1 MSPTSS
7 RNWCISREVPF
18 DQVGTPCQIGSRH
31 GSAGPGA
38 GCDTP
43 SRPSRLHAPAHR
55 PSGLVATP
63 PAFQGFVDPSITVG
77 LFGVVEEIRH
87 KNGEFFT
94 ALCGFPT
101 YPCCARR
108 NSLNATPP
116 GSGTSNGS
124 GSCLLRGGCTRIVFL
139 SRFLR
144 EVGWPGNRG
153 SRAPTEP
160 YVTVSRHT
168 ALVVLVSPHGTRFSD
183 PCPVHEI
190 IRRFLDAC
198 VPFAHGF
205 GPADP

>member
-1 MSPTSS
+1 MDRYSRDRGHRFERTRADFPPSPDGAWRPRRTVLGIDLGTFAVQVSS
-7 RNWCISREVPF
+7 DPRRPVDLIRGCV
-18 DQVGTPCQIGSRH
+18 QVLDVRIQHLLSLGLWP
-31 GSAGPGA
+31 GPG
-38 GCDTP
+38 C
-43 SRPSRLHAPAHR
+43 APCH
-55 PSGLVATP
+55 
-63 PAFQGFVDPSITVG
+63 
-77 LFGVVEEIRH
+77 
-87 KNGEFFT
+87 
-94 ALCGFPT
+94 
-101 YPCCARR
+101 
-108 NSLNATPP
+108 PP
-116 GSGTSNGS
+116 GSSPSETHPTGEPYGRSRNSPSHVPLTQTVRSL
-124 GSCLLRGGCTRIVFL
+124 LLR
-139 SRFLR
+139 R

>member
-1 MSPTSS
+1 MVCGNSYRHISALPTEGRALRISAHISP
-7 RNWCISREVPF
+7 
-18 DQVGTPCQIGSRH
+18 
-31 GSAGPGA
+31 
-38 GCDTP
+38 
-43 SRPSRLHAPAHR
+43 
-55 PSGLVATP
+55 
-63 PAFQGFVDPSITVG
+63 
-77 LFGVVEEIRH
+77 
-87 KNGEFFT
+87 
-94 ALCGFPT
+94 
-101 YPCCARR
+101 
-108 NSLNATPP
+108 
-116 GSGTSNGS
+116 
-124 GSCLLRGGCTRIVFL
+124 
-139 SRFLR
+139 